1 MFTCLAPGAI
11 GVKADLEQ
19 GLDYANKG
27 GFAGLDVNIR
37 QAADLV
43 QSEGVDHVKAL
54 FSDRGLRMGGWGLG
68 FAWNGS
74 QEDFNEGLKA
84 LPRLAAVGQS
94 IGSNRVTQWIPPASD
109 GLNFRE
115 NFRFTVKRLKEI
127 AQILGDHGCRLGL
140 EHIGPRTLRDE
151 KKYGFIYTQ
160 AGMLALSEAIGTGNV
175 GLLLDAW
182 HWYTGLGTE
191 SDLRALTNE
200 DVVYV
205 HVNDAPVDVFI
216 GDQVDNKRALPS
228 ETGVI
233 DLVAFLRVLKE
244 IGYDGPVT
252 PEPFSQRVRDLPD
265 DRAVAETQAG
275 LQKAWDAAGID

>member
-1 MFTCLAPGAI
+1 MKNLITI
-11 GVKADLEQ
+11 GLPS
-19 GLDYANKG
+19 KG
-27 GFAGLDVNIR
+27 
-37 QAADLV
+37 
-43 QSEGVDHVKAL
+43 
-54 FSDRGLRMGGWGLG
+54 
-68 FAWNGS
+68 
-74 QEDFNEGLKA
+74 
-84 LPRLAAVGQS
+84 
-94 IGSNRVTQWIPPASD
+94 
-109 GLNFRE
+109 
-115 NFRFTVKRLKEI
+115 RLKENSVRFFENAPTQKHI
-127 AQILGDHGCRLGL
+127 KESDKYLYKIDPPIHKLTIIGTGTMGQEHMYVTELLGRAEVYGIYDTQIESIECAK
-140 EHIGPRTLRDE
+140 